1 MMFQLDDKKKSIV
14 SLTLRV
20 IVSGYIGFM
29 GVMLIRGYVDEGI
42 GWYLGF
48 GIFFMVMAVAFVI
61 FGVWFFFKQR
71 SLQAEA
77 QDRAPDDAS
86 EVVDGDTDATAS
98 VKSVEAADATTDDR
112 PKRMSISDIAN
123 YKSDDED
130 E

>member
-86 EVVDGDTDATAS
+86 EIVDSDRDPAKPAEISDSTEG
-98 VKSVEAADATTDDR
+98 DR

-123 YKSDDED
+123 YKSDDE
-130 E
+130 

>member
-1 MMFQLDDKKKSIV
+1 MFQLDDKKKSIV

-71 SLQAEA
+71 SLRAEA

-86 EVVDGDTDATAS
+86 EAVDIDGDRDP
-98 VKSVEAADATTDDR
+98 VKSVEAADNTTDDR

-123 YKSDDED
+123 YKSDDE
-130 E
+130 

>member
-1 MMFQLDDKKKSIV
+1 MFQLDDKKKSIV

-77 QDRAPDDAS
+77 QDRASDDAMDA
-86 EVVDGDTDATAS
+86 VDTDASS
-98 VKSVEAADATTDDR
+98 VKSIEASDNTTDDR

>member
-77 QDRAPDDAS
+77 QDRASDDAMDA
-86 EVVDGDTDATAS
+86 VDTDASS
-98 VKSVEAADATTDDR
+98 VKSIETSDNTTDDR

-123 YKSDDED
+123 YKSDDE
-130 E
+130 

>member
-1 MMFQLDDKKKSIV
+1 MFQLDDKKKSIV

-77 QDRAPDDAS
+77 QDRASDDAS
-86 EVVDGDTDATAS
+86 EIVDSDRDSAKPAGISDST
-98 VKSVEAADATTDDR
+98 EGDR

>member
-77 QDRAPDDAS
+77 QDRAPDDA
-86 EVVDGDTDATAS
+86 EVVDSDRDP
-98 VKSVEAADATTDDR
+98 VKPVEAADATTDDR

-123 YKSDDED
+123 YKSDDE
-130 E
+130 

>member
-1 MMFQLDDKKKSIV
+1 MFQLDDKKKSIV

-71 SLQAEA
+71 SLQAA
-77 QDRAPDDAS
+77 ANDRAPDDAS
-86 EVVDGDTDATAS
+86 EIVDSDRDSAKPAEISDST
-98 VKSVEAADATTDDR
+98 ECDR

>member
-77 QDRAPDDAS
+77 QDRAPDDAMDA
-86 EVVDGDTDATAS
+86 VDTDASS
-98 VKSVEAADATTDDR
+98 VKSIEASDNTTDDR

-123 YKSDDED
+123 YKSDDE
-130 E
+130 

>member
-1 MMFQLDDKKKSIV
+1 MFQLDDKKKSIV

-86 EVVDGDTDATAS
+86 EIVDSDRDSAKPTEISDSTEG
-98 VKSVEAADATTDDR
+98 DR

>member
-1 MMFQLDDKKKSIV
+1 MFQLDDKKKSIV

-77 QDRAPDDAS
+77 QDRASDDAMDA
-86 EVVDGDTDATAS
+86 VDTDASS
-98 VKSVEAADATTDDR
+98 VKSIETSDNTTDDR
-112 PKRMSISDIAN
+112 SKRMSISDIAN
-123 YKSDDED
+123 YKSDDE
-130 E
+130 

>member
-29 GVMLIRGYVDEGI
+29 GVMLIRGYVYEGI

-61 FGVWFFFKQR
+61 FGEWFFFKQR

-77 QDRAPDDAS
+77 QDRASDDAS
-86 EVVDGDTDATAS
+86 EIVDSDRDSAKPAEISDSTEG
-98 VKSVEAADATTDDR
+98 DR

>member
-86 EVVDGDTDATAS
+86 EIVDSDRDSAKPAEISDSTEG
-98 VKSVEAADATTDDR
+98 DR